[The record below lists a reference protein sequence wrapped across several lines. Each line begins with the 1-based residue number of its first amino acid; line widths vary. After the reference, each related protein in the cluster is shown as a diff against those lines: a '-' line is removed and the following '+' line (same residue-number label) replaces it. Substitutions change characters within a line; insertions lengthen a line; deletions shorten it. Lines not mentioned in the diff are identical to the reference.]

1 MPRIS
6 ERSSLGL
13 ALVVLYICWGS
24 SFLGIEKAVSGFP
37 PLTSV
42 FIRFLS
48 ASLILASFIA
58 WRSGWRSL
66 LIPRQAI
73 FQTVSLGV
81 LMLTLGNG
89 GVSLAQSRGMPS
101 WLAALVIATVP
112 IWVVLLRLIFGDRVS
127 RATLTGTV
135 IAFAGTCALLL
146 SASKNG
152 EVPSGSLVLAFIGAL
167 GWSIGSFLASRTP
180 QSSQPM
186 ISGTHHLFFA
196 ALGIFVVLL
205 FTDEP
210 NQWQS
215 MQPDASAIFGLI
227 WLIVTGSSI
236 GLVVFNW
243 IVTKSSV
250 SIGNTY
256 AFSNPVIATL
266 LAITIVHNRP
276 SQGALASIPFVVIGV
291 ALIIFGDRKVV
302 GKI

>member
-1 MPRIS
+1 MPRVS
-6 ERSSLGL
+6 ERTSLGL
-13 ALVVLYICWGS
+13 GLLVLYICWGS

-42 FIRFLS
+42 SIRFLS

-66 LIPRQAI
+66 LIPRGAI

-112 IWVVLLRLIFGDRVS
+112 IWVVLLRLIFRDRVS
-127 RATLTGTV
+127 QATLIGTV
-135 IAFAGTCALLL
+135 IAFAGTCALLI

-152 EVPSGSLVLAFIGAL
+152 EVPSGSLILAFIGAL

-196 ALGIFVVLL
+196 ALGIFVALL

-210 NQWQS
+210 SQWQN
-215 MQPDASAIFGLI
+215 MQPDTAAIVGLI
-227 WLIVTGSSI
+227 WLIVAGSSI

-266 LAITIVHNRP
+266 LAVTIVHNRP
-276 SQGALASIPFVVIGV
+276 SQGALVSIPFVVLGV
-291 ALIIFGDRKVV
+291 AMIIFGDKKVVRKV
-302 GKI
+302 

>member
-1 MPRIS
+1 MPRVS
-6 ERSSLGL
+6 ERSNLGIG
-13 ALVVLYICWGS
+13 LVVLYICWGS

-66 LIPRQAI
+66 LIPRQTI
-73 FQTVSLGV
+73 FQTVSLGI

-89 GVSLAQSRGMPS
+89 GVSMAQSRGMPS

-127 RATLTGTV
+127 KATLVGTV

-152 EVPSGSLVLAFIGAL
+152 EVPSGSLILAFIGAL

-210 NQWQS
+210 SQWQS
-215 MQPDASAIFGLI
+215 MQPDAAAIFGLL
-227 WLIVTGSSI
+227 WLIVAGSSI

-291 ALIIFGDRKVV
+291 ALIIFGDRRVAEKV
-302 GKI
+302 

>member
-1 MPRIS
+1 MPRVS
-6 ERSSLGL
+6 EKSTLGL

-66 LIPRQAI
+66 LIPRRAI

-127 RATLTGTV
+127 QATLTGTV

-152 EVPSGSLVLAFIGAL
+152 EVPSGSLILAFIGAL

-196 ALGIFVVLL
+196 ALGIFVVLI

-210 NQWQS
+210 SQWQS
-215 MQPDASAIFGLI
+215 MQPDTAAIFGLI

-276 SQGALASIPFVVIGV
+276 SQGALVSIPFVVIGV

-302 GKI
+302 TKV